1 MKRKTIILAVVA
13 AAAMAITLIGCGVK
27 ITNISLPER
36 ATMQNGES
44 ILITPFPKMCDTIT
58 IKGKEGESMKPIK
71 LKELI
76 ATAKDPATQQI
87 AIAENYTLY
96 VVPLFEGLVKDVDKA
111 LAERI
116 LSDWRVETDSTRFIA
131 LVI

>member
-1 MKRKTIILAVVA
+1 
-13 AAAMAITLIGCGVK
+13 
-27 ITNISLPER
+27 
-36 ATMQNGES
+36 
-44 ILITPFPKMCDTIT
+44 MCDTTT
-58 IKGKEGESMKPIK
+58 IKDKEGELMKPIK

-111 LAERI
+111 LAEHI

>member
-1 MKRKTIILAVVA
+1 
-13 AAAMAITLIGCGVK
+13 
-27 ITNISLPER
+27 
-36 ATMQNGES
+36 
-44 ILITPFPKMCDTIT
+44 
-58 IKGKEGESMKPIK
+58 MKPIK

-76 ATAKDPATQQI
+76 ATAKDPATQKI
-87 AIAENYTLY
+87 VIAEGYGFDI
-96 VVPLFEGLVKDVDKA
+96 PLFEGLVKDVDKA

>member
-1 MKRKTIILAVVA
+1 MLNKLKRASKKSDLAFDHKS
-13 AAAMAITLIGCGVK
+13 TL
-27 ITNISLPER
+27 R
-36 ATMQNGES
+36 YFFA
-44 ILITPFPKMCDTIT
+44 KMCDTTT
-58 IKGKEGESMKPIK
+58 IKDKEGELMKPIK